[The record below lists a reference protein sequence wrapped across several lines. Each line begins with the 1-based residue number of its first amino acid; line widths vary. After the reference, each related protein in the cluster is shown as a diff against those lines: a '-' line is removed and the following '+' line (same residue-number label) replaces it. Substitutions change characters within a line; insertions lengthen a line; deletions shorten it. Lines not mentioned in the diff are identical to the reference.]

1 MGATVKSTVAKA
13 GHDYMRTTF
22 GHDTWSRMLDRL
34 PAEHSDLVRAIDSRP
49 YFPVAVDGMVF
60 EALVAEKFH
69 GSRRTAEAELRK
81 GGAAQADAML
91 DGLFSIFARFV
102 SPKQAFSRAGSII
115 TSVYSGGVT
124 SRTEPSADGN
134 GGAIHILGLGESSF
148 VSPWQ
153 CGWIERATVRFGGVG
168 ARVTERSWESGL
180 NASDELIYD
189 VRWE

>member
-1 MGATVKSTVAKA
+1 MGATVKSTVASA
-13 GHDYMRTTF
+13 GHDYMRATF
-22 GHDTWSRMLDRL
+22 GHDVWSRMLDTL
-34 PAEHSDLVRAIDSRP
+34 TPDEAEIVRTISSRP
-49 YFPVAVDGMVF
+49 YFPVAVDGKVF

-69 GSRRTAEAELRK
+69 GSRRMTETELRK

-115 TSVYSGGVT
+115 TSVYAGGVT
-124 SRTEPSADGN
+124 SRTEPAVDGK
-134 GGAIHILGLGESSF
+134 GGAIHILGLGESAY

-153 CGWIERATVRFGGVG
+153 CGWIERAIVRFGGSG
-168 ARVTERSWESGL
+168 ARVTERSWESGQS
-180 NASDELIYD
+180 ASDELIYD